1 MSDAFDFSNRP
12 DADDLIDQALALPAE
27 ARQAFVKQAAGHD
40 PALLAA
46 LETIV
51 REAVRADGFLDPGG
65 ALSGALGREIGE
77 ILDDD
82 GDARGLSPGDRI
94 EHYEIVGLIGRGG
107 MGVVYRA
114 RDLRLG
120 RDVAV
125 KVLPDSFASDPARV
139 ARFRREAR
147 ALAALSH
154 AGIGAIHGVAE
165 RDGLEAL
172 VLELVE
178 GPTLADRVE
187 RGSLPM
193 EDALGVGRRLAEA
206 IAAAH
211 ARGILHRDLK
221 PANIK
226 VQPDGAV
233 KILDFGLARMLSPEA
248 ADDAV
253 TDLSAQSPGMVL
265 GTAAYMSPEQ
275 ARGQTVDERADI
287 WAFGCILFEMLTGTR
302 AFAGTTVAEV
312 IARVMEREPAFGLLP
327 SSTPEPIRRLLRRS
341 LEKNPQRRLA
351 HIGDAILEFDD
362 ASAPTLATIEPAST
376 RWTSWLMLA
385 TGVAAGAI
393 LTALAIRQPP
403 PAASTAVAR
412 FVLPLPAGDEPVTG
426 FQPMAALS
434 PDGRTLVYRA
444 RRNGVVQLFR
454 RNLDGLEPEPI
465 RGTENG
471 TSPFFSPDG
480 RTLGFDSDGV
490 LKRVSMAGGQPVIIG
505 PAPGGVTAT
514 WTNDDAIVFAT
525 NTGRVLQRMPASGG
539 APVAVTAL
547 DRGRGDTLHLLPQA
561 LPDGRTLLFTIVS
574 GSARRVALRLGS
586 GEVRIVAEGT
596 HARYLPQ
603 GFIVFFREGSLWA
616 VAFDLGSLTTSGPPS
631 PVFDGIEHTDNT
643 VLHFDAA
650 PDGSIVYLPAG
661 EIGASRQRLV
671 WFDRSGGETPVA
683 LEPRSYLRVSLS
695 PDGTRLALAIRERGN
710 TDIWTADLE
719 RRSIS
724 RLTFDP
730 TIETMPTWSPDGRTV
745 AFRSERE
752 GPGIFQ
758 RDAQGASA
766 IERLTATD
774 GPIHSPYSWTPDGK
788 TLLFALFRSFRHQ
801 AIASI
806 TPPDRTIR
814 VLLDG
819 DFAQLDP
826 QVSRDGRWLA
836 YQSDESD
843 RFEIYVRPYPGVEAN
858 RWQISTT
865 GGTSPRWSPDGRE
878 LYYVD
883 QTGLVT
889 VPVEPGGAFKV
900 GRPRRLFA
908 VKAFGGRLGADYEVA
923 PDNGRFLFILDD
935 PSTNTRS
942 VELVYVQHWVE
953 ELKQRAAAGR

>member
-1 MSDAFDFSNRP
+1 MSDAFDFSKRS
-12 DADDLIDQALALPAE
+12 DADDLIDQALALPAD
-27 ARQAFVKQAAGHD
+27 ARLAFVRRAAGHD
-40 PALLAA
+40 PALLAS
-46 LETIV
+46 LESIV
-51 REAVRADGFLDPGG
+51 REAARDDGFLDPGG

-82 GDARGLSPGDRI
+82 AGARGLSPGDRI
-94 EHYEIVGLIGRGG
+94 EHYEIVDLIGRGG

-125 KVLPDSFASDPARV
+125 KVLPDRFASDPARV

-154 AGIGAIHGVAE
+154 AGIGGIHGVAE

-178 GPTLADRVE
+178 GPTLAERLDRAP
-187 RGSLPM
+187 LPM
-193 EDALGVGRRLAEA
+193 EESLAIGRRLAEA

-226 VQPDGAV
+226 VQPDGGV
-233 KILDFGLARMLSPEA
+233 KILDFGLARMLSPETG
-248 ADDAV
+248 DDAAI
-253 TDLSAQSPGMVL
+253 DLSAQAPGMVL

-302 AFAGTTVAEV
+302 AFAGATVAEV

-327 SSTPEPIRRLLRRS
+327 SSTPEPIRRLLRRT

-362 ASAPTLATIEPAST
+362 TAAPSLAPVAPAF
-376 RWTSWLMLA
+376 RWTSWLLPA
-385 TGVAAGAI
+385 AGVAAGAI
-393 LTALAIRQPP
+393 LTALVLRLSD
-403 PAASTAVAR
+403 PAVPVDVAR

-426 FQPMAALS
+426 FQPMTALS

-454 RNLDGLEPEPI
+454 RNLHALEPEPI

-490 LKRVSMAGGQPVIIG
+490 LKRVSMAGGQPVVIA

-514 WTNDDAIVFAT
+514 WTMDDAVVFAT
-525 NTGRVLQRMPASGG
+525 NTSRVLQRMPASGG
-539 APVAVTAL
+539 AAVALTAL
-547 DRGRGDTLHLLPQA
+547 DQGRGDTLHLLPQA

-574 GSARRVALRLGS
+574 GSSRRVALRLDS
-586 GEVRIVAEGT
+586 GEIRIVAEGT
-596 HARYLPQ
+596 HGRYLPQ

-616 VAFDLGSLTTSGPPS
+616 AAFDLERLTTTGPAS

-661 EIGASRQRLV
+661 EIGASRQRLT
-671 WFDRSGGETPVA
+671 WFDRNGRETPVA

-695 PDGTRLALAIRERGN
+695 PDGARVALAIRERGN

-724 RLTFDP
+724 RLTFEP

-752 GPGIFQ
+752 GPGLFR

-788 TLLFALFRSFRHQ
+788 TLLFALFRSFRNQ

-843 RFEIYVRPYPGVEAN
+843 RFEIYVRPYPNVEAG

-883 QTGLVT
+883 QTGLVS
-889 VPVEPGGAFKV
+889 VPVEPGAAFKA
-900 GRPRRLFA
+900 GRPRRLFP

-923 PDNGRFLFILDD
+923 PDNSRFLFILDD
-935 PSTNTRS
+935 PSTSARP